1 MGSASSKPES
11 SAPHVWKGC
20 VHSRPKAPCLELR
33 RHQADT
39 VSQVILPGGG
49 VAKPSRVHRDQQRG
63 QNPNLSRRQRQVLA
77 LAGADPRPQT
87 DVSRLQALEL
97 RIQERVAAELKRLR
111 AQEAEALREAQ
122 QKLSAEPAPD
132 HQGEDLQK
140 QLEGGPTRQEVSKAI
155 GDLRAKLEERK
166 KVRQLPDSLESA
178 RSEVVRCLR
187 ENDRRPLDCWRE
199 VEAFKEEVR
208 RLEKG
213 WVEKVIS

>member
-1 MGSASSKPES
+1 MGSTSSKPES
-11 SAPHVWKGC
+11 SAPHVWKGP
-20 VHSRPKAPCLELR
+20 SS
-33 RHQADT
+33 QAG
-39 VSQVILPGGG
+39 VSQ
-49 VAKPSRVHRDQQRG
+49 
-63 QNPNLSRRQRQVLA
+63 NLVESLETSNE
-77 LAGADPRPQT
+77 T

-122 QKLSAEPAPD
+122 QKLSAEPAPNQ
-132 HQGEDLQK
+132 QGEELQK
-140 QLEGGPTRQEVSKAI
+140 QLEGGPSRQEVSKAVD
-155 GDLRAKLEERK
+155 DLRSKLEERK
-166 KVRQLPDSLESA
+166 KVRQLPDSLENA